1 MRTGDKNM
9 TEAKYCNRCKKI
21 FSANGITTGEIK
33 GFWNEEPEEVD
44 LCQQCKDKL
53 EEFVFGIIK

>member
-1 MRTGDKNM
+1 M